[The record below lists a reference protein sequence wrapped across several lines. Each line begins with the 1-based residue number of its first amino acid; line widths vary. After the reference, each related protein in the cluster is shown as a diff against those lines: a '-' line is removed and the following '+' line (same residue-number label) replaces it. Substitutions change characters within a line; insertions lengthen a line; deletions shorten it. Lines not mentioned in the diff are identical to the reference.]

1 MSDRS
6 FPVSDEETSHS
17 ASAGSTI
24 SSEHFSDLSLFCIL
38 ATSVPAK
45 LRITA
50 TTWSFLAPSD
60 RSALLQVSKSES
72 QDLQHELVQL
82 AIALGFSHQF

>member
-1 MSDRS
+1 MSARS
-6 FPVSDEETSHS
+6 FPVSDAETSHS

-60 RSALLQVSKSES
+60 RSALLQVSNS
-72 QDLQHELVQL
+72 D